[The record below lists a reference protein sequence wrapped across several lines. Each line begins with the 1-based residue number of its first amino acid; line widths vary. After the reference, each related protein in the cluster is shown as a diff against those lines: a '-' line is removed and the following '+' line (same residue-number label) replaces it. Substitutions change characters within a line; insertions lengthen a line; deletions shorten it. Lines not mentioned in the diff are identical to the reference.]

1 MGMEGN
7 RNSVLG
13 IIWELEYVIKLGMD
27 KRGNE
32 NVKNHSAYHLL
43 IPYFKTVG

>member
-7 RNSVLG
+7 RNSLLG

-32 NVKNHSAYHLL
+32 SCQKPFSVSSLNS
-43 IPYFKTVG
+43 IF